1 MENKKHFDGFFIET
15 LIDKKEKREDSFWY
29 RDDSIAVAQFP
40 NGKKLYVDACGEIRI
55 QFEIDGQVYRNH
67 KAVEQA
73 EYLKLNDK
81 DLNKIALFD
90 GWGNNNWFAI
100 HEVDINGECTSDDLG
115 IAGDYD
121 EAMKLLEVVA
131 MEKMKEYYS

>member
-1 MENKKHFDGFFIET
+1 MSKGYKIEILIPKK
-15 LIDKKEKREDSFWY
+15 KKREDSFWY
-29 RDDSIAVAQFP
+29 RDDSIACAQFP
-40 NGKKLYVDACGEIRI
+40 NGKKLYVDCCGEIRI
-55 QFEIDGQVYRNH
+55 QFEVDGQVYRNH

-73 EYLKLNDK
+73 EFLKLKDK
-81 DLNKIALFD
+81 DLNRIALFD

-100 HEVDINGECTSDDLG
+100 REVDINGNISSDDLG

-121 EAMKLLEVVA
+121 EAIELLEVVA